1 MLTESLH
8 EAPSHPGIRQRSTDR
23 HGRFINIGG
32 PIPQTYLS
40 TTTISP
46 IPFLMSVPI
55 PINTNV
61 SLTAPPHIH
70 ALLDRLHARSLAQEE
85 ELKAVDFMR
94 SPARF
99 QGPDGQRAF
108 DELMADKF
116 IALEQDKCLF
126 VYNLLRANN
135 AKTVVEIG
143 TSFGVSTVY
152 LALAV
157 GQNHPGGGAKVIAT
171 EYEKEKVKA
180 ARGHWE
186 EAGEDVVKV
195 IELREGDLRETLKD
209 GLPDEIDFLLL
220 DSECLPCRWDLS
232 AG

>member
-1 MLTESLH
+1 
-8 EAPSHPGIRQRSTDR
+8 
-23 HGRFINIGG
+23 
-32 PIPQTYLS
+32 
-40 TTTISP
+40 
-46 IPFLMSVPI
+46 
-55 PINTNV
+55 
-61 SLTAPPHIH
+61 
-70 ALLDRLHARSLAQEE
+70 
-85 ELKAVDFMR
+85 
-94 SPARF
+94 
-99 QGPDGQRAF
+99 
-108 DELMADKF
+108 MADKF

-220 DSECLPCRWDLS
+220 DIWAPMAAPALELVKGKLKKGAIIITDNTITAEARYKDLLAVLRDPKGAFRSVTLPYKGGMEMSVYLP
-232 AG
+232 